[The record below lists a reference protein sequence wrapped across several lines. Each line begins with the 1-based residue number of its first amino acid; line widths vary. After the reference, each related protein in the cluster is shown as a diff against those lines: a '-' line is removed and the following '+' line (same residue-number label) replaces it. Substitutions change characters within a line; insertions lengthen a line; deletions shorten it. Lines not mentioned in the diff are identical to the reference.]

1 MFVYS
6 DGTATEEN
14 FHWSYENG
22 LYGQGGFL
30 LPNITHYLS
39 AETEPME
46 ANEFYQFPSEQTPL
60 GQLEEDGWVDSQV
73 RPALVMR
80 FAPSVA

>member
-60 GQLEEDGWVDSQV
+60 GQHYEPPCQLDQQPGRRRTEG
-73 RPALVMR
+73 
-80 FAPSVA
+80 